1 MSQWLPSSG
10 GQWILQLV
18 VISILGVVARGYFT
32 ASAEA
37 RLLDDQ
43 LTVAL
48 DSVDVVTDSLVS
60 ERAVSDALIAAQEE
74 NEERTDSIITE
85 AAEEVA
91 VAVEGTD
98 AAVAAARNAAA
109 DLPIVQAALDRVTEE
124 LEEEREANAAFR
136 ATSAAE
142 IFAGQQRE
150 RTLGMQLISERTASD
165 EVIAGLRGSL
175 SISMEESDAWERAA
189 TPGALRQ
196 IWQQGRWVIL
206 GVGAILIIK

>member
-10 GQWILQLV
+10 GQWIAQLV

-48 DSVDVVTDSLVS
+48 DSVEVVTDSLVS
-60 ERAVSDALIAAQEE
+60 ERAVSDALIAAQ
-74 NEERTDSIITE
+74 DSAQ
-85 AAEEVA
+85 AAD
-91 VAVEGTD
+91 T
-98 AAVAAARNAAA
+98 AAVNAAVVVSDSTASETSERIAAALELATDYPVIRDALIAAQDALAASEEARLVERSESAAA
-109 DLPIVQAALDRVTEE
+109 V
-124 LEEEREANAAFR
+124 
-136 ATSAAE
+136 
-142 IFAGQQRE
+142 FAGQQRE
-150 RTLGMQLISERTASD
+150 RTLGMQLLTERAASD

-175 SISMEESDAWERAA
+175 SISMQESDAWQRAA

-196 IWQQGRWVIL
+196 IWQQGRWVVL
-206 GVGAILIIK
+206 AVGAVLIIR